1 MTQKIRMLLQPKTT
15 QARRPITQRWI
26 ETADERCPLAG
37 MWTALTV
44 DQQETTIEDDLPWR
58 ILRMVSRGCAT
69 SLPCIA

>member
-1 MTQKIRMLLQPKTT
+1 MKQKVRMLLQPKIA
-15 QARRPITQRWI
+15 QLRKPIVQRWI

-37 MWTALTV
+37 MWTALAV

-58 ILRMVSRGCAT
+58 ILLMILRGCAT